1 MSNKILI
8 FGNGE
13 IASLAFDLFKTYTH
27 YDISAFIIDNK
38 KDIHSFKNKPVID
51 LGDIK
56 KFSPK
61 EYKLFIAISYQKLN
75 LTRKEK
81 FDYFESLGYNFVS
94 FVHPNNNIAPN
105 VEFGKNV
112 FILENQTIQHDVKI
126 GNNVMLWSSNHIGHG
141 SQIKDHTYI
150 SSHVVISGHT
160 VIGERC
166 FFGVNSA
173 VADFCKIGKN
183 CFIGMGSNIS
193 KNIENDFVTINSSTE
208 YYDKENKI
216 NKLIKKNYFKI

>member
-1 MSNKILI
+1 
-8 FGNGE
+8 
-13 IASLAFDLFKTYTH
+13 
-27 YDISAFIIDNK
+27 
-38 KDIHSFKNKPVID
+38 
-51 LGDIK
+51 
-56 KFSPK
+56 
-61 EYKLFIAISYQKLN
+61 
-75 LTRKEK
+75 
-81 FDYFESLGYNFVS
+81 
-94 FVHPNNNIAPN
+94 
-105 VEFGKNV
+105 
-112 FILENQTIQHDVKI
+112 
-126 GNNVMLWSSNHIGHG
+126 MLWSSNHIGHG